1 MIAKNNIFNIRQGAK
16 WQGMTGAKKG
26 FVEFENRE
34 YALRAW
40 LILMRTYRRR
50 YGCRTVE
57 QIVTRYAPP
66 NENDT
71 ARYISYC
78 RGQVKLSAGV
88 ELSDLKQY
96 ARLAAAMARM
106 ETNTVLDEDYIL
118 EVMNKFE
125 IGILV

>member
-16 WQGMTGAKKG
+16 WQGMTGTKKG
-26 FVEFENRE
+26 FVEFETRA

-50 YGCRTVE
+50 YNCRTVQ

-71 ARYISYC
+71 EQYMAFCC
-78 RGQVKLSAGV
+78 REVGVSADD
-88 ELSDLKQY
+88 ELTSLTMY
-96 ARLAAAMARM
+96 AMLGKAMAKM
-106 ETNTVLDEDYIL
+106 ETGTLLHPNDIL
-118 EVMNKFE
+118 EVMNRFQ
-125 IGILV
+125 IRVV